1 LENLVD
7 SRLQTLKEIQDWFIT
22 KDTQKISIMNWI
34 SPQCQFDLLLSIQ
47 GFLEM
52 VKDIFTLYPD
62 ATIEPHRVSQ
72 DMLEGL
78 FGTIRQ
84 LGGDSSTQTL
94 KGYGNAL
101 NKFQITAM
109 VTAEVKSVNYGT
121 SNHIGMEFDHLSR

>member
-1 LENLVD
+1 LEGLND
-7 SRLQTLKEIQDWFIT
+7 PRLKTLKKIYNWFVE
-22 KDTQKISIMNWI
+22 KEKQKANKINWI

-52 VKDIFTLYPD
+52 VEEIFTLYSNSS
-62 ATIEPHRVSQ
+62 IEPRRISQ

-94 KGYGNAL
+94 KGYGHAL
-101 NKFQITAM
+101 NKFQ
-109 VTAEVKSVNYGT
+109 VTAKITSEIKSFNYGK
-121 SNHIGMEFDHLSR
+121 SDNAGMEFNYLAR